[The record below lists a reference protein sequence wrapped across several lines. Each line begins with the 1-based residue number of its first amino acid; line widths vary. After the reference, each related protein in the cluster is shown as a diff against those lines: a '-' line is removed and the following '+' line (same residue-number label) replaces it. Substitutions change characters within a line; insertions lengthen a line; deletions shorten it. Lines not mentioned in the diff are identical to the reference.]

1 MPVWLLVTGAL
12 LAGALPPGLALSAR
26 GPAEH
31 RLVGLQLVSSVV
43 VIVLVTASLGV
54 GRPDYLIVPLVL
66 VLLGFAGTLVF
77 TRLAGESDD

>member
-31 RLVGLQLVSSVV
+31 RLIVVSAT
-43 VIVLVTASLGV
+43 VTALLLALVIQTAKRHGTV
-54 GRPDYLIVPLVL
+54 VPDELHALR
-66 VLLGFAGTLVF
+66 G
-77 TRLAGESDD
+77 